1 MNPTEE
7 EAFRN
12 IAADNM
18 ALGFIVEILL
28 AKYLK
33 SFPPR
38 ERSVL
43 VESIKQ
49 TGRETNHLRG
59 VTEGDEAMSEL
70 LADVV
75 VRMHGALD
83 GYVARAFARIGA
95 G

>member
-12 IAADNM
+12 VAADNM
-18 ALGFIVEILL
+18 ALGFILL
-28 AKYLK
+28 AKHLK

-43 VESIKQ
+43 VETLKKQ
-49 TGRETNHLRG
+49 GRETDHLQGLTR
-59 VTEGDEAMSEL
+59 GDEAMSEL

-75 VRMHGALD
+75 VRMHEALD
-83 GYVARAFARIGA
+83 GYVARAFVRIGA